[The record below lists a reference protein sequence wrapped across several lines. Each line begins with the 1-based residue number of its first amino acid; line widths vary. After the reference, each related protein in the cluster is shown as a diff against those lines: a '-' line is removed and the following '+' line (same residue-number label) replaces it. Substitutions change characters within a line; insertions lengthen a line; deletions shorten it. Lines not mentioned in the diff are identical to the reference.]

1 METWSDTIYVQGLP
15 KDITEQRCARR
26 SAALPSHHVFCRRV
40 SDPRPW
46 ARCSKR
52 RVSSRVLEAGAAA
65 RRAGNSQRYVADREP
80 QWATSAH
87 GSESCTRSAP
97 DPRCKREAWRWLAF
111 GVGVGTP
118 RQLLVGD
125 PPHPCTL
132 GLTTAGFEQ
141 VDRVLRTNW
150 PDQGGQGQ
158 GQRQEKG
165 VDLQGQ
171 ANRTAKGRRNGEL

>member
-15 KDITEQRCARR
+15 KDITEQRCVQR
-26 SAALPSHHVFCRRV
+26 SASLPRHIFCWRV
-40 SDPRPW
+40 TDPRPW
-46 ARCSKR
+46 ARWTKR
-52 RVSSRVLEAGAAA
+52 RVGSGVLEAGAAA
-65 RRAGNSQRYVADREP
+65 RRAGTSQRCAACRDP

-97 DPRCKREAWRWLAF
+97 DQSARVQGEAGRWLAF
-111 GVGVGTP
+111 GVGTP
-118 RQLLVGD
+118 RQWLVGA
-125 PPHPCTL
+125 PPHTRTL
-132 GLTTAGFEQ
+132 GLTAAGFEQ
-141 VDRVLRTNW
+141 IDRVFRANW

-158 GQRQEKG
+158 GQGQEKG